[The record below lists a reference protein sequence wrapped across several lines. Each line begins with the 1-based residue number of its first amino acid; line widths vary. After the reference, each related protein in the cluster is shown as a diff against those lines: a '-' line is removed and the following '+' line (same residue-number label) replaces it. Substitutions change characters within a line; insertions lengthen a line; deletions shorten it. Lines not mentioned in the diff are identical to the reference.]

1 MRDQI
6 AEADWKIFRE
16 LRVVALER
24 FCERVLSD
32 IGRIGSDSS
41 KSSHERYLEVFRLIR
56 ARDEALA
63 RAFNNPRRS
72 AAFFQL
78 VALRDQD
85 LLHEEEYLRFSEGL
99 RRSID
104 HFLRPWDPGRAI
116 ANDED

>member
-1 MRDQI
+1 MLDRI

-16 LRVVALER
+16 LRAVALQR
-24 FCERVLSD
+24 FCERVLAD

-41 KSSHERYLEVFRLIR
+41 KSSHERYLEIYRLIR

-72 AAFFQL
+72 TAVFQL
-78 VALRDQD
+78 LALRDED
-85 LLHEEEYLRFSEGL
+85 LLHEEEYLRFSEDL

-104 HFLRPWDPGRAI
+104 HFLRP
-116 ANDED
+116 